1 MSSGSLTSLDEYLV
15 LLVCLELSLADI
27 TSLRQVCRVL
37 YHASRAKVLWINILE
52 RGVLKDGNVLPPYL
66 KGYDLD
72 SVALEALVRRVARLT
87 RQWETQDLSPVK
99 NWCLHL
105 PQLITWL
112 RLVNGTWLFVASS
125 DHRSSKISCWD
136 LSLLFQGNAEPLAE
150 AYLPAQVKTGK
161 LEVQDSGIVLALGLG
176 VETSSVH
183 VITLRQHFGRH
194 VFCELCRIEDSS
206 HVLMLCGNFVGCA
219 LRRGAIV
226 PHMINWKDSRIYDI
240 PPGLDIPGRRSV
252 PHLMTIWSGFL
263 IILRKNT
270 LEFYTLSLLNN
281 NSIAF
286 VKLLKTPTIW
296 EAVVCNSV
304 STSLPGVPPLRL
316 IAISPVG
323 IELCVV
329 EHHML
334 APLDADPICPSFRQ
348 HSEYSPYRL
357 CIGETGRRS
366 LWVSPLE
373 ELTDGPCLVYTS
385 VPILPSDTEMPR
397 ISWINDQPDQP
408 ALWGIPVIDF
418 DDALGLTVIGNC
430 FGELAVYDH
439 DGRYPELCGGL
450 ATDFT
455 DQPSAIPPL
464 LPTIPISLGLSAH
477 PMAPSEPDPSIH
489 AYGFPGPVIPQGFV
503 DDSDYD
509 RQHLLFRSGNRYFV
523 STLETDLTEQQLRS
537 WPLTPPITYFHVPE
551 AQPESYM
558 HQTAILNRM
567 RYRFGRIKRNRWIEL
582 ADRASQLDARSN
594 SNMVSNS
601 ETEH

>member
-1 MSSGSLTSLDEYLV
+1 
-15 LLVCLELSLADI
+15 
-27 TSLRQVCRVL
+27 
-37 YHASRAKVLWINILE
+37 
-52 RGVLKDGNVLPPYL
+52 
-66 KGYDLD
+66 
-72 SVALEALVRRVARLT
+72 
-87 RQWETQDLSPVK
+87 
-99 NWCLHL
+99 
-105 PQLITWL
+105 
-112 RLVNGTWLFVASS
+112 
-125 DHRSSKISCWD
+125 
-136 LSLLFQGNAEPLAE
+136 
-150 AYLPAQVKTGK
+150 
-161 LEVQDSGIVLALGLG
+161 
-176 VETSSVH
+176 
-183 VITLRQHFGRH
+183 
-194 VFCELCRIEDSS
+194 
-206 HVLMLCGNFVGCA
+206 
-219 LRRGAIV
+219 
-226 PHMINWKDSRIYDI
+226 
-240 PPGLDIPGRRSV
+240 
-252 PHLMTIWSGFL
+252 MTIWSGFL

-281 NSIAF
+281 NSITF

-334 APLDADPICPSFRQ
+334 APLDADPICPSFRLAQLPQ

-397 ISWINDQPDQP
+397 ISWINDQPDQL

-439 DGRYPELCGGL
+439 DGRYPELCGDL

-464 LPTIPISLGLSAH
+464 LPTVNVAKYYYSLL
-477 PMAPSEPDPSIH
+477 
-489 AYGFPGPVIPQGFV
+489 
-503 DDSDYD
+503 
-509 RQHLLFRSGNRYFV
+509 
-523 STLETDLTEQQLRS
+523 TDL
-537 WPLTPPITYFHVPE
+537 
-551 AQPESYM
+551 
-558 HQTAILNRM
+558 
-567 RYRFGRIKRNRWIEL
+567 YRFL
-582 ADRASQLDARSN
+582 YL
-594 SNMVSNS
+594 
-601 ETEH
+601 